1 MKSPYKIAIPKPCHE
16 NWLEMTPNEKG
27 RFCQSCSKT
36 VVDFTNMKTNEI
48 QEFVHNNKQQR
59 ICGHIKQNQLDAIN
73 LQISD
78 TIFEQK
84 LSFHKLFLLAL
95 LLAMGTSLFSC
106 SDDKGNTKKIE
117 SVEIVE
123 KVIDSIQIEVKK
135 HSDSA
140 TTCTS
145 KEKTDSATIEKPKI
159 KDQIITTIG
168 DVAIIKG
175 EMIETIKHPIVL
187 LDSINEPQYD
197 IIEGEM
203 DIEKTPHC
211 PVPERKSTDPY
222 NYSEVEIPPEFKG
235 TPKNLS
241 VKEKRDYFKEKI
253 SQFVLDNFE
262 ITQGDIALEGR
273 QRINAQFMI
282 DKKGKV
288 KDIKVRAPHK
298 WFEEETKRVIS
309 LLPKFTPAIQQ
320 DKPIEITYS
329 LPIIFDIKD

>member
-1 MKSPYKIAIPKPCHE
+1 MKLRYSLSIPKPCHE

-78 TIFEQK
+78 AIFEQK

-117 SVEIVE
+117 RVEIVE
-123 KVIDSIQIEVKK
+123 KAIDSIQIEVKK
-135 HSDSA
+135 HHDSA
-140 TTCTS
+140 TTNTS
-145 KEKTDSATIEKPKI
+145 KEKTDRATIKKPKI

-175 EMIETIKHPIVL
+175 EMIETIEQPIVH

-203 DIEKTPHC
+203 DIQDDIVIGLFT
-211 PVPERKSTDPY
+211 
-222 NYSEVEIPPEFKG
+222 VENPPEFKD

-241 VKEKRDYFKEKI
+241 VKEKRDYFQEKI
-253 SQFVLDNFE
+253 SELVSENFM
-262 ITQGDIALEGR
+262 GLEPQDCIVGIHGK
-273 QRINAQFMI
+273 QRIYVQFTI
-282 DKKGKV
+282 DDNGNT
-288 KDIKVRAPHK
+288 KDIKVRAPNPSLEK
-298 WFEEETKRVIS
+298 EAKRVIK
-309 LLPKFTPAIQQ
+309 LLPKLTPAVQRG
-320 DKPIEITYS
+320 KPVEMVYT
-329 LPIIFDIKD
+329 LPIIFKVED